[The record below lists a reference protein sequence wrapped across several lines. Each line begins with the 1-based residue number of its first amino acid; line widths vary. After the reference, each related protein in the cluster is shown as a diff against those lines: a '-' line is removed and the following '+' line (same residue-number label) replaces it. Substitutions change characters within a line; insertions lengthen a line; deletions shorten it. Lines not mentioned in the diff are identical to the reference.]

1 MSASHTPLSE
11 RDLELLSAYLD
22 GALTDR
28 EQRALEQRLAHDN
41 TLRTEMD
48 HLRDT
53 VALVR
58 ELPRLKAPRQFT
70 LDPAVYGRKVP
81 WWQRVLPLETVLQ
94 LSGALGAAASLVII
108 ILAVALSS
116 RSGTKQAEVQ
126 PAAGNEAAFAI
137 TNAEPTSLATLLT
150 AEGTSIAYGGE
161 GLFQATMAMQSTF
174 YAGTPA
180 PSATA
185 VPNTAPLVLIPTG
198 TPTPSSGMVAEA
210 QAGLHAGPSE
220 ETSMADNIPM
230 TEPELAAQ
238 PSAVEAP
245 TLPSGSAPAVLG
257 AAEAGSALPGVPLP
271 PAGAE
276 GQTGA
281 AAAPQAVNPAGG
293 AFREG
298 ADNETQVTLE
308 PAYSATP
315 TQPTTP
321 TPEPA
326 LDQAVAATEMAL
338 PTTPP
343 ESPVFSAPGPTEIPA
358 PLEVAQAPPAGGST
372 FKAGAERRAAEQGE
386 THNLWWLAG
395 LGVVTLVISAG
406 LFMVGRRKARRA

>member
-1 MSASHTPLSE
+1 
-11 RDLELLSAYLD
+11 
-22 GALTDR
+22 
-28 EQRALEQRLAHDN
+28 
-41 TLRTEMD
+41 
-48 HLRDT
+48 
-53 VALVR
+53 
-58 ELPRLKAPRQFT
+58 LKAPRQFT
-70 LDPAVYGRKVP
+70 LDPAAYGREVS
-81 WWQRVLPLETVLQ
+81 WWQRVLPVETALQ

-116 RSGTKQAEVQ
+116 RSGAKQAEVQ
-126 PAAGNEAAFAI
+126 PAADEAAFAI

-185 VPNTAPLVLIPTG
+185 MPNAAPLLMIPTG

-210 QAGLHAGPSE
+210 QAGLQAGPSE
-220 ETSMADNIPM
+220 ETSMADNVPM
-230 TEPELAAQ
+230 TEPEWAAQ

-245 TLPSGSAPAVLG
+245 GSPTGGAPAALG
-257 AAEAGSALPGVPLP
+257 AAEAGSVQPGAPLP
-271 PAGAE
+271 PTGAE

-281 AAAPQAVNPAGG
+281 AAVPQAVSPAEGG
-293 AFREG
+293 FREG
-298 ADNETQVTLE
+298 VGNETQVTLGPTR
-308 PAYSATP
+308 PATA
-315 TQPTTP
+315 TQPNTP

-326 LDQAVAATEMAL
+326 HDQALAATEMAP
-338 PTTPP
+338 PTMPP
-343 ESPVFSAPGPTEIPA
+343 ESPVFSAPGPTEISA
-358 PLEVAQAPPAGGST
+358 PLEVAQAPPAEGNA
-372 FKAGAERRAAEQGE
+372 FKAGAERRAAEQGG

-406 LFMVGRRKARRA
+406 LFVFGRRKARRA